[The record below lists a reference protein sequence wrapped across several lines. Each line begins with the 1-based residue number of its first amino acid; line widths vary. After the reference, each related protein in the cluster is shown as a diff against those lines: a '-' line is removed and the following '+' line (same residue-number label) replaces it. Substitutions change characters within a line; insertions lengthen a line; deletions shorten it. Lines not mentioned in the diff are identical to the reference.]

1 MDQTIAVLTT
11 EQSKAFKWTV
21 PDQVIETED
30 NKLDDDFG
38 RIISFE
44 VAQTRDEV
52 EGVSSMDGFQV
63 FFLFLRSSFFLTVHR
78 SIDDLAN
85 SIEQRCNS
93 RSSL

>member
-63 FFLFLRSSFFLTVHR
+63 FSSSFVLLHFFLLC
-78 SIDDLAN
+78 IAL
-85 SIEQRCNS
+85 
-93 RSSL
+93 